1 MGVQN
6 FEQQVNLFH
15 GMCVYCAIAA
25 LGFLIIAAALFF
37 LFRILEVVGE
47 LTGRK
52 AKRAID
58 EMTAENAVSGSLT
71 SRRIGEDG
79 RRHRRKGR
87 TGALATGRLRRTSGR
102 LVMPDSHRDQ
112 STLNQ
117 DGSTTTDELYDCGST
132 PENLSDTLGSKQT
145 DVLDQDGST
154 PTDVLSSHIQI
165 TTELED
171 PTELNAQESRSETVL
186 LNQSMIQSGER
197 FVIERSI
204 VEIHT
209 DEVI

>member
-37 LFRILEVVGE
+37 LFHIPEVVGE

-52 AKRAID
+52 ARRAID

-117 DGSTTTDELYDCGST
+117 NGSTTTDELYD
-132 PENLSDTLGSKQT
+132 
-145 DVLDQDGST
+145 DGST

-171 PTELNAQESRSETVL
+171 PTESNTQESRSETVL
-186 LNQSMIQSGER
+186 LNQSMIQTEKR

>member
-37 LFRILEVVGE
+37 LFHIPEVVGE

-52 AKRAID
+52 ARRAID

-71 SRRIGEDG
+71 SHRIGEDG

-102 LVMPDSHRDQ
+102 LAMPDSHRNQ
-112 STLNQ
+112 SALN
-117 DGSTTTDELYDCGST
+117 
-132 PENLSDTLGSKQT
+132 
-145 DVLDQDGST
+145 QDGST

-171 PTELNAQESRSETVL
+171 PTELNAQESKSETVL
-186 LNQSMIQSGER
+186 LNESMIQTGER

>member
-15 GMCVYCAIAA
+15 GICVYCAIAA
-25 LGFLIIAAALFF
+25 LGFLLIAATLFF
-37 LFRILEVVGE
+37 LFRIPEVIGE
-47 LTGRK
+47 LTGKK

-71 SRRIGEDG
+71 SRKIGEDG
-79 RRHRRKGR
+79 RRHRKKGR
-87 TGALATGRLRRTSGR
+87 TGVLRTERLRRTSGG
-102 LVMPDSHRDQ
+102 LVMPDSHKDQ
-112 STLNQ
+112 STLHQ
-117 DGSTTTDELYDCGST
+117 DGDIAADKLYDHGIP
-132 PENLSDTLGSKQT
+132 PENLSDTFGSEQT
-145 DVLDQDGST
+145 DVLDCYGSYT
-154 PTDVLSSHIQI
+154 TDVMSKHIQI
-165 TTELED
+165 TTELEK
-171 PTELNAQESRSETVL
+171 PTEAIVQESISETVL
-186 LNQSMIQSGER
+186 LNQSIIQSGAS

>member
-15 GMCVYCAIAA
+15 GVCVYCAIAA
-25 LGFLIIAAALFF
+25 LGFLLIAAALFF
-37 LFRILEVVGE
+37 LFRIPEMIGE
-47 LTGRK
+47 LTGKK

-71 SRRIGEDG
+71 SRKIGEDG
-79 RRHRRKGR
+79 RRHRKKGR
-87 TGALATGRLRRTSGR
+87 TERLRRTSGG
-102 LVMPDSHRDQ
+102 LVMPDSHKDQ
-112 STLNQ
+112 STLHQ
-117 DGSTTTDELYDCGST
+117 DGDIAADKLYDHGSP
-132 PENLSDTLGSKQT
+132 PENLSDTFGSEQT
-145 DVLDQDGST
+145 DVLDRYGSSA
-154 PTDVLSSHIQI
+154 TDVLSNHIQI
-165 TTELED
+165 TTELEK
-171 PTELNAQESRSETVL
+171 PTETLVQESISETVL
-186 LNQSMIQSGER
+186 LNQSMIQSGAS